1 MNHPMNS
8 FIEILKALADKNR
21 IRIIKLLS
29 ARKMCVC
36 ELAFVLE
43 ISQPSVSRH
52 LKKLKSVGLIGE
64 EQDSFWSNYYIIRNK
79 NPRVDHLVDTLGT
92 WMEENMIVSSDLL
105 KSQVA
110 DRRKLYKQI
119 AS

>member
-1 MNHPMNS
+1 MNS

-29 ARKMCVC
+29 TRKMCVG

-52 LKKLKSVGLIGE
+52 LKKLKQVGLVGE
-64 EQDSFWSNYYIIRNK
+64 QQDSFWSNYYVIRDK
-79 NPRVDHLVDTLGT
+79 NPRIDHLLDTLGT
-92 WMEENMIVSSDLL
+92 WMEESATASSDLL
-105 KSQVA
+105 KSQVV